1 MSSFAPANQ
10 GSAAASIAAHEIPHP
25 APVTGQRSRVQ
36 RSALR
41 ARLAAT
47 AIALLAALP
56 YLNGLDGEFV
66 FDDVGVIR
74 DNPQIQR
81 DPPLALFVTTYEP
94 GALYRPLTMLTYVA
108 NARLDRAPRGFHAVN
123 VALHLAV
130 SLLVLAL
137 ARRLLADPWAAFAA
151 AALFAVHPIHSE
163 AVTGIVGRAE
173 LLAALGGLA
182 ALLAFARALDQRG
195 ARRALWYGASLLA
208 FALGLLAKESAF
220 TVIGLV
226 AVVHWRMAPQVRLGA
241 RLAALAPYVAVG
253 LAYLGLRVAVV
264 GSLGLPVPPGMLDNP
279 LAHTDALTR
288 WRTALIVLWDYLAL
302 LTAPLRLSADYSLD
316 QVTLATDWNARALAA
331 VLLIGGLALGAL
343 LALRRQPE
351 LAVAAAFFFIPLA
364 LTANLA
370 FPIGTIKAERLLYL
384 PSVGWCLAAGWL
396 LAALAAHRAR
406 VAQALL
412 AVVLLLFGLRTAV
425 RNADWHDELTLYAAT
440 VASAPASAK
449 AHHNYAVALERDAQ
463 LDAAVA
469 HYERALEIYPPYAA
483 AAFGI
488 GRAYAQ
494 RGDDAAALHWYR
506 DALRRDWSFAK
517 AHLQVGMLQQRRG
530 DVAAAEVSFRAGLE
544 SEPDNALLLVNLAAA
559 RLAQG
564 DRAGARAALDRLA
577 AVPAPLDDS
586 TVALLAQARR
596 EIEEGMR

>member
-1 MSSFAPANQ
+1 
-10 GSAAASIAAHEIPHP
+10 
-25 APVTGQRSRVQ
+25 VQ
-36 RSALR
+36 
-41 ARLAAT
+41 LAAMR
-47 AIALLAALP
+47 ALLPAAVVALLALLP
-56 YLNGLDGEFV
+56 YLNGLDGGFV

-123 VALHLAV
+123 LALHLMV
-130 SLLVLAL
+130 SLLVLGL
-137 ARRLLADPWAAFAA
+137 ARRLLTAPWAAFAA

-182 ALLAFARALDQRG
+182 TLLAFARALDERG
-195 ARRALWYGASLLA
+195 ARRAAWYGASLLA
-208 FALGLLAKESAF
+208 FGLGLLAKESAF
-220 TVIGLV
+220 TVIGLL
-226 AVVHWRMAPQVRLGA
+226 AVVHWRLAPRQTLG
-241 RLAALAPYVAVG
+241 RRIAALTPYLAVG
-253 LAYLGLRVAVV
+253 VAYLGLRVAVI
-264 GSLGLPVPPGMLDNP
+264 GSLGLPVPPGALDNP

-316 QVTLATDWNARALAA
+316 QVPLATDWSARALAA
-331 VLLIGGLALGAL
+331 ALLVGGLAAGAL

-351 LAVAAAFFFIPLA
+351 LAVAAAFFFLPLA

-396 LAALAAHRAR
+396 FAALAVQRAR

-412 AVVLLLFGLRTAV
+412 AAVLLLFAVRTAV

-440 VASAPASAK
+440 VASAPMSAK

-463 LDAAVA
+463 LELAVA
-469 HYERALEIYPPYAA
+469 HYQRALELYPPYAA

-494 RGDDAAALHWYR
+494 RGDDAAALRWYQ
-506 DALRRDWSFAK
+506 DALGRDWSFAK

-530 DVAAAEVSFRAGLE
+530 DVAAAEVAFRAGLE
-544 SEPDNALLLVNLAAA
+544 SEPDNPLLLVNLAAA

-564 DRAGARAALDRLA
+564 DRAGTRATLTRLD
-577 AVPAPLDDS
+577 AVPAPMDDS
-586 TVALLAQARR
+586 TVALLVQARR

>member
-1 MSSFAPANQ
+1 VTSSVHARDDIAPA
-10 GSAAASIAAHEIPHP
+10 
-25 APVTGQRSRVQ
+25 APLAVPRLRLA
-36 RSALR
+36 ALR
-41 ARLAAT
+41 ALLPGAVV
-47 AIALLAALP
+47 ALLAVLP
-56 YLNGLDGEFV
+56 YLNGLDGGFV

-108 NARLDRAPRGFHAVN
+108 NARLDHAPGGFHAVN
-123 VALHLAV
+123 LALHLMV

-137 ARRLLADPWAAFAA
+137 ARRLLAAPMAAFAA

-173 LLAALGGLA
+173 LLAALAGLA
-182 ALLAFARALDQRG
+182 TLLAFARALDEHG
-195 ARRALWYGASLLA
+195 ARRAAWYGASLLA

-220 TVIGLV
+220 TVIGLL
-226 AVVHWRMAPQVRLGA
+226 AVVHWRLAPRHRLGSH
-241 RLAALAPYVAVG
+241 LAALAPYLAVG
-253 LAYLGLRVAVV
+253 LAYLGLRVLVV
-264 GSLGLPVPPGMLDNP
+264 GSLGLPVPPGTLDNP
-279 LAHTDALTR
+279 LAHTDGLTR

-302 LTAPLRLSADYSLD
+302 LTAPLRLSADYSLA
-316 QVTLATDWNARALAA
+316 QVPLATDWSARAIAA

-343 LALRRQPE
+343 LALRRQPA

-396 LAALAAHRAR
+396 LAALAVQRTR
-406 VAQALL
+406 GAQILL
-412 AVVLLLFGLRTAV
+412 AAALLLFALRTAV
-425 RNADWHDELTLYAAT
+425 RNADWRDELTLYAAT
-440 VASAPASAK
+440 VASAPSSAK
-449 AHHNYAVALERDAQ
+449 AHHNYAVALERAAQ
-463 LDAAVA
+463 LEAAIA
-469 HYERALEIYPPYAA
+469 HYRRALEIYPPYAA

-488 GRAYAQ
+488 GRAYAL
-494 RGDDAAALHWYR
+494 RGDDAAALRWYQ
-506 DALRRDWSFAK
+506 DALGRDWSFAK

-530 DVAAAEVSFRAGLE
+530 DVGAAEVSFRAGLE
-544 SEPDNALLLVNLAAA
+544 SEPDNPLLLVNLAAT

-564 DRAGARAALDRLA
+564 DRDGARAALSRLD
-577 AVPAPLDDS
+577 AVPAPMDES
-586 TVALLAQARR
+586 TVALLAQARH